1 MRFMLLAIV
10 AMVSAVMA
18 DNEASPATSKLATGA
33 ACKKDGSMGVCTS
46 SFCLVSDFITH
57 MGHAWE
63 TNLNTQ
69 QMPTD
74 ETGVCQ

>member
-1 MRFMLLAIV
+1 MRFVLLAII
-10 AMVSAVMA
+10 AMGRAVMA
-18 DNEASPATSKLATGA
+18 DNEASPAPSKLATGA

-46 SFCLVSDFITH
+46 NFCLVRDIFEH
-57 MGHAWE
+57 MGPARE

-74 ETGVCQ
+74 DTGVCQ